1 MKNLYQRLLL
11 LIAGATQL
19 ELARHVRYLKI
30 ENEILRSKLPKRVP
44 VTPKEQN
51 RLVKFGAKLGKALSE
66 LVTIVHP
73 DTLRRWIRDAQQK
86 AKKKPVKKGRP
97 RTQEQI
103 RELILKLARENDWG
117 YTRILGELRKLGIK
131 AVSRNTVKNI
141 LKENGLDPGPKRGAG
156 TWDEFLTI
164 HAATLWQCDFY
175 AKPVLTL
182 KGFRDLYLLIFLHVE
197 TRRVFITSAT
207 YHPNEAWVKQQAE
220 AFLQHAEETGL
231 GTAMVMHDRDTK
243 FTASFDDALKAGDVK
258 VQKAAHRSPNTCA
271 FVERF
276 IQTLQQECL
285 DYFVVF
291 GEQHMNHLVSEMVA
305 HYHEERP
312 HQAKE
317 NDTLIRTSLEPPKK
331 KPKGRKASAPPPDV
345 VPIGDIKCRQRLGG
359 LLKHYIRK
367 AA

>member
-1 MKNLYQRLLL
+1 MKNLFQRLLL

-51 RLVKFGAKLGKALSE
+51 RLVKFGAKLGKALGE

-73 DTLRRWIRDAQQK
+73 DTLRRWIRESKQK

-156 TWDEFLTI
+156 TWDEFLKI

-175 AKPVLTL
+175 SEKVLTF
-182 KGFRDLYLLIFLHVE
+182 KGLRDLYLLIFLHVE
-197 TRRVFITSAT
+197 TRRVFIAPAT
-207 YHPNEAWVKQQAE
+207 YHPNEAWVKEQAE
-220 AFLQHAEETGL
+220 AFLQHAKVTGL
-231 GTAMVMHDRDTK
+231 GTALVMHDRDTK
-243 FTASFDDALKAGDVK
+243 FTASFDDVLKAGDVK
-258 VQKAAHRSPNTCA
+258 VQKAAHRSPNTVA

-317 NDTLIRTSLEPPKK
+317 NAPLIQAASEPPKK
-331 KPKGRKASAPPPDV
+331 QPKGRKASAPPADV
-345 VPIGDIKCRQRLGG
+345 VSTADIKCRRRLGG
-359 LLKHYIRK
+359 LLKHYERR

>member
-1 MKNLYQRLLL
+1 M
-11 LIAGATQL
+11 
-19 ELARHVRYLKI
+19 
-30 ENEILRSKLPKRVP
+30 
-44 VTPKEQN
+44 
-51 RLVKFGAKLGKALSE
+51 
-66 LVTIVHP
+66 
-73 DTLRRWIRDAQQK
+73 
-86 AKKKPVKKGRP
+86 
-97 RTQEQI
+97 
-103 RELILKLARENDWG
+103 
-117 YTRILGELRKLGIK
+117 
-131 AVSRNTVKNI
+131 SRNTVKNI

-156 TWDEFLTI
+156 TWDEFLKI

-175 AKPVLTL
+175 SKKVLTL
-182 KGFRDLYLLIFLHVE
+182 KGLRDLYLLIFLHVE
-197 TRRVFITSAT
+197 TRRVFIAPTT
-207 YHPNEAWVKQQAE
+207 YHPNEAWVKEQAQ
-220 AFLQHAEETGL
+220 AFLDHAKATGL

-258 VQKAAHRSPNTCA
+258 VQKAAHRSPNTVA

-317 NDTLIRTSLEPPKK
+317 NDPLTLAASEPAKK
-331 KPKGRKASAPPPDV
+331 KTKGRKASAPPPDA
-345 VPIGDIKCRQRLGG
+345 VPIGDIQCSQRLGG
-359 LLKHYIRK
+359 LLKHYSRK

>member
-73 DTLRRWIRDAQQK
+73 DTLRRWIRDSQQK

-131 AVSRNTVKNI
+131 SISRQTVKVI
-141 LKENGLDPGPKRGAG
+141 LKENNIDPGPKRGKG
-156 TWDEFLTI
+156 TWDEFLKI
-164 HAATLWQCDFY
+164 HADTLWQCDFVS
-175 AKPVLTL
+175 KPMWTM
-182 KGFRDLYLLIFLHVE
+182 KGLVDLYFIVFLHLG
-197 TRRVFITSAT
+197 TRRCWISPCTLS
-207 YHPNEAWVKQQAE
+207 PDSAWVSQQAKNFLME
-220 AFLQHAEETGL
+220 ADDLNL
-231 GTAMVMHDRDTK
+231 MPKYVMRDNDTK
-243 FTASFDDALKAGDVK
+243 FTAQFD
-258 VQKAAHRSPNTCA
+258 AAIESSGAKIKRNTPVSPNLRA
-271 FVERF
+271 HVERF
-276 IQTLQQECL
+276 IQSLKQECL
-285 DYFVVF
+285 DKFVIVAE
-291 GEQHMNHLVSEMVA
+291 GHLNHVNREWRL
-305 HYHEERP
+305 HYNRERP
-312 HQAKE
+312 HE
-317 NDTLIRTSLEPPKK
+317 GRGHLPPEMET
-331 KPKGRKASAPPPDV
+331 PPAANETVRLNDV
-345 VPIGDIKCRQRLGG
+345 VYTSRLGG
-359 LLKHYIRK
+359 LLKHYERR
-367 AA
+367 AG

>member
-11 LIAGATQL
+11 LIAGATQV

-51 RLVKFGAKLGKALSE
+51 RLVKFGAKLGKALGE

-73 DTLRRWIRDAQQK
+73 DTLRRWIRESKQT
-86 AKKKPVKKGRP
+86 AKKKPAKKGRP

-156 TWDEFLTI
+156 TWDEFLKI

-175 AKPVLTL
+175 SKKVLTL
-182 KGFRDLYLLIFLHVE
+182 KGLRDLYLLIFLHVE
-197 TRRVFITSAT
+197 TRRVFIAPAT
-207 YHPNEAWVKQQAE
+207 YHPNEAWVKEQAE
-220 AFLQHAEETGL
+220 AFLAHAKETGL

-243 FTASFDDALKAGDVK
+243 FTASFDDVLKAGDVK
-258 VQKAAHRSPNTCA
+258 VQKAAHRSPNTVA

-291 GEQHMNHLVSEMVA
+291 GEEHMNHLVSEMVA

-317 NDTLIRTSLEPPKK
+317 NDPLTLAPSEPAKK
-331 KPKGRKASAPPPDV
+331 KTKGRKASAPPDV
-345 VPIGDIKCRQRLGG
+345 VPIGDIQCSQRLGG
-359 LLKHYIRK
+359 LLKHYSRK

>member
-11 LIAGATQL
+11 LIAGVTHQ

-44 VTPKEQN
+44 VTLKEQN
-51 RLVKFGAKLGKALSE
+51 RLVKFGANLGRALGD

-73 DTLRRWIRDAQQK
+73 DTLRRWIRESK
-86 AKKKPVKKGRP
+86 PSAKKKPVLRGRP

-131 AVSRNTVKNI
+131 AISRNTVKNI
-141 LKENGLDPGPKRGAG
+141 LKANGLDPGPKRGAG
-156 TWDEFLTI
+156 TWDEFLKI

-175 AKPVLTL
+175 AKKVLTL
-182 KGFRDLYLLIFLHVE
+182 RGFRDVYLLIFLHVE
-197 TRRVFITSAT
+197 TRRVFIAPAT
-207 YHPNEAWVKQQAE
+207 YHPNEAWVKEQAE
-220 AFLQHAEETGL
+220 AFRKHAKETGL
-231 GTAMVMHDRDTK
+231 GTALLMHDLDTK
-243 FTASFDDALKAGDVK
+243 FTASFDEVLRAGDVR
-258 VQKAAHRSPNTCA
+258 VQKTAYRSPNTVA

-291 GEQHMNHLVSEMVA
+291 GERHMNYLVSEMVT

-312 HQAKE
+312 HQGKDNETLRQASAKQKQ
-317 NDTLIRTSLEPPKK
+317 KK
-331 KPKGRKASAPPPDV
+331 SKGRATAPPPDV
-345 VPIGDIKCRQRLGG
+345 VPLGGITCRQRLGG
-359 LLKHYIRK
+359 LLKHYSRK